1 METTT
6 NIYDMKK
13 YLLLLL
19 LPVAVFLNP
28 VNDCFASKPDKE
40 ITIKW
45 NSNWNRENTKI
56 SANGDIE
63 FNDDFT
69 AVASI
74 SDGGYLK
81 ISMVSFGMKRKLYAS
96 SEDGRVVYRYFEGNK
111 EVDFE
116 PKGRE
121 WMRKI
126 LPDIIRNSGL
136 DLENRVN
143 KIYKK
148 KGVNGFLSELEETD
162 SDYFRSRMVSY
173 LLQNNSL
180 EKVELQSL
188 IREFP
193 YRIDSDYELSQ
204 IYKKYNSVFLQDAEV
219 SVDFF
224 NSLAELSSD
233 YELSQVLKSVYKR
246 NELDNANFTLFI
258 GTLDDISSDFEKSN
272 IIKLAL
278 HNKQLTDEQL
288 NVLLDKVEEISS
300 DFEKSRIIK
309 SLLNGAALSSKSLD
323 NIIELTHGLSSDFE
337 TTQIIGLLINGGLL
351 NKTNL
356 HEFNKL
362 LEEISSDYSYT
373 QILNQLMDY
382 EPLGAERF
390 DFLMNA
396 SDNISSSYEL
406 TKFYTSLLNQ
416 EELTVEQQLELISK
430 TENISSNYELAQFL
444 TKASQKMD
452 LSNELI
458 YDALIGATQEISS
471 EYEYG
476 KVMKAIYSHRKD
488 R

>member
-1 METTT
+1 
-6 NIYDMKK
+6 MKK

-40 ITIKW
+40 ITISW

-56 SANGDIE
+56 STNGDIE
-63 FNDDFT
+63 FNDDYT

-111 EVDFE
+111 EVNFE

-136 DLENRVN
+136 DLENRVT
-143 KIYKK
+143 KIYQK

-173 LLQNNSL
+173 LLKNNEL
-180 EKVELQSL
+180 EKDELQSL

-219 SVDFF
+219 SADFF

-258 GTLDDISSDFEKSN
+258 GALDDISSDFEKSN

-278 HNKQLTDEQL
+278 RDEKLTEEQL
-288 NVLLDKVEEISS
+288 NALLVEVEELSS
-300 DFEKSRIIK
+300 DFEKTRIIK
-309 SLLNGAALSSKSLD
+309 SLLNGATLSSKSLD
-323 NIIELTHGLSSDFE
+323 NIIELTYGLSSDYE
-337 TTQIIGLLINGGLL
+337 TTQIIGLLIKGGLL
-351 NKTNL
+351 NRTNL

-362 LEEISSDYSYT
+362 LEDISSDYSYT
-373 QILNQLMDY
+373 QILNQLMGY
-382 EPLGAERF
+382 EQLGSERF

-406 TKFYTSLLNQ
+406 TKFYTSFLNQ
-416 EELTVEQQLELISK
+416 EELTVEQQLELIYK
-430 TENISSNYELAQFL
+430 AENISSNYELAQFL

-458 YDALIGATQEISS
+458 YDALISATQEISS